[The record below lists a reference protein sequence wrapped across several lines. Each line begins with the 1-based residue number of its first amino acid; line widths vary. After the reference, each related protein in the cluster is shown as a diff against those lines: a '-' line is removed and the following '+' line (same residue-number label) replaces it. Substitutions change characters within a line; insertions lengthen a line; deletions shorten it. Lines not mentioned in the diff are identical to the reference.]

1 MDDFPTKARL
11 QSFSGEGRVMDFATL
26 EIDGLVEIR
35 PTKVGDGRGYLSE
48 VFRQDEFA
56 RHISPVEFV
65 QENQSLSVRP
75 GTIRGIHFQVG
86 GAAQGKLVR
95 CLAGRLFDVAVDL
108 RDGSATY
115 GRWASVFLTAEDN
128 NQLWIPVGFGHAFCS
143 LEPNSVITYKLTR
156 YYNAEQERGLAWD
169 DPEIGISWPE
179 IADPETLSQKD
190 LNHPRLSQAPR
201 YFSSKD
207 C

>member
-86 GAAQGKLVR
+86 GGATGSSSAALR
-95 CLAGRLFDVAVDL
+95 AGCSMSPLT
-108 RDGSATY
+108 SAMGQRPT
-115 GRWASVFLTAEDN
+115 
-128 NQLWIPVGFGHAFCS
+128 VGGPLYS
-143 LEPNSVITYKLTR
+143 
-156 YYNAEQERGLAWD
+156 
-169 DPEIGISWPE
+169 
-179 IADPETLSQKD
+179 
-190 LNHPRLSQAPR
+190 
-201 YFSSKD
+201 
-207 C
+207 